1 MSGPSASRRSPV
13 PGWIPDDLPRA
24 AGVYQFET
32 ENGDVLY
39 VGKSVNL
46 RRRVRGYFYG
56 GGPDDPRLAEMLRI
70 AARVSIRRTGSDL
83 EARLEEAERI
93 LERRPPYN
101 RALKNR
107 WRAWYVEL
115 PWSQPFPRL
124 RVVRAR
130 RRTGSRYAGP
140 FPGRRS
146 AERVRRL
153 LEKTFRLRTCSGS
166 LRPDPSVSPCLQYGL
181 GLCTAPCARR
191 VRLRAYRSQVRAA
204 GRLLSDP
211 DWAAELRRRTE
222 AARRE
227 AAERLAFEEAADL
240 QRRLAWLEEF
250 SELRFLL
257 ERGPAERSWLL
268 VLPAADGERRVLV
281 PVARGRPLRRR
292 EVAWEAGRWETAV
305 DDACYAIAVAELQS
319 GGTFG
324 ARELVPALIV
334 ARWLAE
340 GAPGGVALPIDGA
353 QSAALVERLRR
364 RGFGE

>member
-1 MSGPSASRRSPV
+1 MSGSSAPRRSPV
-13 PGWIPDDLPRA
+13 PAWVPDDLPRA

-32 ENGDVLY
+32 VDGDVLY

-70 AARVSIRRTGSDL
+70 AGRVSIRRTGSDL

-93 LERRPPYN
+93 LDRRPPYN
-101 RALKNR
+101 RALKKR
-107 WRAWYVEL
+107 WRAWYVEI

-130 RRTGSRYAGP
+130 RRPGSRYAGP

-166 LRPDPSVSPCLQYGL
+166 LRPDPAVSPCLQYGL

-204 GRLLSDP
+204 ARLLSDP
-211 DWAAELRRRTE
+211 GSTTELRRRTE
-222 AARRE
+222 AARR
-227 AAERLAFEEAADL
+227 AAADHLAFEEAADL

-257 ERGPAERSWLL
+257 ERGPSERSWLL
-268 VLPAADGERRVLV
+268 VLPAAEGDRRVLL
-281 PVARGRPLRRR
+281 PVARGRPLRRH
-292 EVAWEAGRWETAV
+292 EVFWEEGRWEPAV
-305 DDACYAIAVAELQS
+305 EDACYAIAVAELQA
-319 GGTFG
+319 GGAFG

-334 ARWLAE
+334 ARWL
-340 GAPGGVALPIDGA
+340 GDGGPGGVALPIDGA
-353 QSAALVERLRR
+353 RSSALVHRLRR
-364 RGFGE
+364 VDA